1 MRLGELAGY
10 IQETMESYE
19 VEVNG
24 KVLPGASYSGRRFW
38 HPLTPSSLPIV
49 KPIENLSGHSIN
61 PYQIHGGKS
70 VLLVKNDDA
79 TKMEEGEY
87 FAIETFGSTGRG
99 KVIEQGECS
108 HYARKVDAPHVPLRY
123 DPAKLYESYLLMIDY
138 AQIDIGQVTI
148 EVDQQKLR
156 NPSMV

>member
-24 KVLPGASYSGRRFW
+24 KVLPGGCSLGVHSDLSD
-38 HPLTPSSLPIV
+38 HSSCLV

-61 PYQIHGGKS
+61 QYQIHGGKS
-70 VLLVKNDDA
+70 VLLVKNEDQ
-79 TKMEEGEY
+79 TKMEEGDY

-99 KVIEQGECS
+99 RVVENVRTTLLLFPVI
-108 HYARKVDAPHVPLRY
+108 
-123 DPAKLYESYLLMIDY
+123 
-138 AQIDIGQVTI
+138 
-148 EVDQQKLR
+148 
-156 NPSMV
+156 

>member
-1 MRLGELAGY
+1 
-10 IQETMESYE
+10 MESYE

-24 KVLPGASYSGRRFW
+24 KVLPGEFFFFTVASFDKYWWFN
-38 HPLTPSSLPIV
+38 PYVTV
-49 KPIENLSGHSIN
+49 KPIEHLSGHTIT

-70 VLLVKNDDA
+70 VLLVKNDDQ

-108 HYARKVDAPHVPLRY
+108 HYARVVDAPHVPLRY
-123 DPAKLYESYLLMIDY
+123 VS
-138 AQIDIGQVTI
+138 V
-148 EVDQQKLR
+148 
-156 NPSMV
+156 